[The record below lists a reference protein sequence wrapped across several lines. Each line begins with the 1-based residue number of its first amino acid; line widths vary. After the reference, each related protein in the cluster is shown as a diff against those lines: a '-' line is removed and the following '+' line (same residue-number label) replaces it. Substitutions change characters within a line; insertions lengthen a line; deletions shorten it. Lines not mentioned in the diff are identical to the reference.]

1 MKVLLLAGEESGLLY
16 AEELKKRLAG
26 NEFRG
31 YKDYG
36 FETHDMAIMGI
47 LPVLLK
53 IRYFLRLKKTME
65 KVIDEWKPD
74 VVVTIDYPGMN
85 LKLAAYAHSK
95 GIRAIHV
102 VCPQVWAWKKGRIP
116 KIESSLNH
124 LCCFL
129 PFEPKLFKPGF
140 ATFVGHPLAYTLN
153 ARESLAVQCFNC
165 TPSDPRGSSHCTPS
179 DPRGYVKTVAL
190 LPGSRKGEIEKI
202 LPTLLGAA
210 AELHEEFGEKVRFV
224 IPAATPRAYAQIEKI
239 LKPRESLGVQCKSR
253 LGVQCRSQL
262 GVQCTL
268 QLGGAREL
276 LRTADCAAV
285 ASGTATLEAAL
296 SRCPTI
302 LVYRMTATF
311 GWFVRHFVKGTRFAG
326 LANIIWDRCRAEAG
340 DSEDTLREN
349 KEMRDPDQPM
359 PELIQENLTV
369 EAVHRHLRGFLD
381 GGEAR
386 REAVRRLDSAMAYL
400 QTGDDPF
407 TRICD
412 IIYGKFSGES
422 SK

>member
-36 FETHDMAIMGI
+36 FETHDMAVMGI

-53 IRYFLRLKKTME
+53 LGFFLRLKKTMQ

-116 KIESSLNH
+116 KIEASLDH

-179 DPRGYVKTVAL
+179 DPRGCIKTVAL

-202 LPTLLGAA
+202 LPALLGAA
-210 AELHEEFGEKVRFV
+210 AELREEFRDKVRFV
-224 IPAATPRAYAQIEKI
+224 IPAATPRAYAQIDKI
-239 LKPRESLGVQCKSR
+239 LRNFQPSTFNLQPSTF
-253 LGVQCRSQL
+253 S
-262 GVQCTL
+262 L

-296 SRCPTI
+296 ARCPTI

-311 GWFVRHFVKGTRFAG
+311 AWVIRHFVKGTRFAG
-326 LANIIWDRCRAEAG
+326 LANVIWERCRPDFKNEI
-340 DSEDTLREN
+340 DVNRVN
-349 KEMRDPDQPM
+349 REMRDPDQPM